1 MMKYTRPAFVIFVLI
16 TLQTTLLADL
26 DLFGAKGDIVMLLP
40 IAAGISGGS
49 ERGAIVGFI
58 AGLSLDLVVHGT
70 PTGFFALG
78 YTLVG
83 YIVGMLQAG
92 VLRATWWIPVAT
104 ALGASA
110 LGVLTLAVVGKFIG
124 IEGLFA
130 VNHLTRV
137 CIVVAVLNALL
148 VLPMM
153 RVTKWALP
161 VVSRSGR
168 LVPT

>member
-1 MMKYTRPAFVIFVLI
+1 MLV
-16 TLQTTLLADL
+16 TLQTTLFADL
-26 DLFGAKGDIVMLLP
+26 DFFGAKGDIVVLLP
-40 IAAGISGGS
+40 IAAGIAGGRD
-49 ERGAIVGFI
+49 RGATVGFI

-83 YIVGMLQAG
+83 YIVGMVQAG
-92 VLRATWWIPVAT
+92 VLRAAWWIPVLT
-104 ALGASA
+104 AFGGS
-110 LGVLTLAVVGKFIG
+110 VLSVITLAVVGKFIG
-124 IEGLFA
+124 LEGLFDRRL
-130 VNHLTRV
+130 LTI
-137 CIVVAVLNALL
+137 CLVVAAINAAL

-153 RVTKWALP
+153 RVVRWSLP

>member
-1 MMKYTRPAFVIFVLI
+1 VRYARPAFVIFVLV

-26 DLFGAKGDIVMLLP
+26 DLFSAKGDIVMLLP
-40 IAAGISGGS
+40 IAAGISGGR
-49 ERGAIVGFI
+49 ERGAVVGFI

-83 YIVGMLQAG
+83 YVVGMLQAG
-92 VLRATWWIPVAT
+92 VLRAAWWIPVAT
-104 ALGASA
+104 ALGGSA
-110 LGVLTLAVVGKFIG
+110 LGEFTLAVVGKFIG
-124 IEGLFA
+124 LEGLF
-130 VNHLTRV
+130 NRHLVTV

>member
-1 MMKYTRPAFVIFVLI
+1 MRYARPAFVVFMLV
-16 TLQTTLLADL
+16 TVQTTLFADL
-26 DLFGAKGDIVMLLP
+26 DFFGAKGDIVVLLP
-40 IAAGISGGS
+40 IAAGIAGGRD
-49 ERGAIVGFI
+49 RGAIVGFV

-83 YIVGMLQAG
+83 YIVGMVQAG
-92 VLRATWWIPVAT
+92 VLRAAWWIPVLT
-104 ALGASA
+104 ACGGS
-110 LGVLTLAVVGKFIG
+110 VLSVVTLAVVGKFIG
-124 IEGLFA
+124 LEGLFDRR
-130 VNHLTRV
+130 LFTI
-137 CIVVAVLNALL
+137 CLVVAAINGAL

-153 RVTKWALP
+153 RVVRWSLP

>member
-1 MMKYTRPAFVIFVLI
+1 MLV
-16 TLQTTLLADL
+16 TLQTTLIADL
-26 DLFGAKGDIVMLLP
+26 DFFGAKGDIVVLLP
-40 IAAGISGGS
+40 IAAGIAGGRD
-49 ERGAIVGFI
+49 RGAIIGFI

-83 YIVGMLQAG
+83 YIVGMVQAG
-92 VLRATWWIPVAT
+92 VLRAAWWIPVLT
-104 ALGASA
+104 AFGGSV
-110 LGVLTLAVVGKFIG
+110 LGVITLAVVGKFIG
-124 IEGLFA
+124 LEGLFDRRL
-130 VNHLTRV
+130 LTI
-137 CIVVAVLNALL
+137 CLVVAVINGAL

-153 RVTKWALP
+153 RVVRWSLP

>member
-1 MMKYTRPAFVIFVLI
+1 VKYARPAFVVFVLVI
-16 TLQTTLLADL
+16 LQTTLFADL
-26 DLFGAKGDIVMLLP
+26 DFFGAKADIVLLLP
-40 IAAGISGGS
+40 IAAGIAGGRD
-49 ERGAIVGFI
+49 RGAIVGFV

-83 YIVGMLQAG
+83 YIVGMVQAG
-92 VLRATWWIPVAT
+92 VLRAAWWIPVLT
-104 ALGASA
+104 AFGGSV
-110 LGVLTLAVVGKFIG
+110 LGVLTLAVLGKFIG
-124 IEGLFA
+124 LEGLFDRRL
-130 VNHLTRV
+130 LTI
-137 CIVVAVLNALL
+137 CLVVAAINGAL

-153 RVTKWALP
+153 RVVRWSLP